1 MLLSRTNTAT
11 RYLAQILVFL
21 RGKLPNKLPRL
32 FDIKY
37 PQIFARSWHQLSQI
51 FGLVIKYPV
60 IKYVP
65 GPGRSAASCAQKT
78 PTVSF
83 GPLSLAA
90 SVSSNPAVTVVT
102 VESVTTRARYQG
114 RRAVWQNKML
124 LLNKML

>member
-11 RYLAQILVFL
+11 RYLAQIPVFL

-37 PQIFARSWHQLSQI
+37 PQIFARSWHQISHI
-51 FGLVIKYPV
+51 FVPGIKYPV
-60 IKYVP
+60 KYVP

-83 GPLSLAA
+83 GPLSLAS

-102 VESVTTRARYQG
+102 VGSV
-114 RRAVWQNKML
+114 
-124 LLNKML
+124 